1 MAEVEADAEQR
12 RIVAK
17 TLHRIPYPP
26 HIIKNNKEGYDLLI
40 LLYKLG
46 ILSDYNTAFDAEDVH
61 FDDYF
66 DFNNERYR
74 PDIEVHSE
82 TGLITFLHL
91 KRYDHNF
98 DDGIFVDNNDGID
111 EDDLIGPYMPI
122 DVPPII
128 DQFQSLESIELI
140 NCRLLPKELGNL
152 PLLKTI
158 VLRCHGSLFEI
169 IPDGLQLNSV
179 RKVVI
184 LFNGCSKLDSS
195 FSPFLKIF
203 SNKLEEL
210 SFTDIKRKQS
220 REILR
225 ALQDDD
231 LSFRQSITTIRM
243 RNCKLNE
250 DDLVPLMFNIRENFT
265 NLCEIDVNDNN
276 IKSLCGQKKKTI

>member
-46 ILSDYNTAFDAEDVH
+46 ILSDYNTAFDAADVH

-66 DFNNERYR
+66 GIFNYR
-74 PDIEVHSE
+74 PWSDIEVHSE

-158 VLRCHGSLFEI
+158 KLRCHGRVFEN
-169 IPDGLQLNSV
+169 IPVGLQLSSI
-179 RKVVI
+179 KEVVI
-184 LFNGCSKLDSS
+184 NSDSKTIFKSNLSS
-195 FSPFLKIF
+195 FLKIF
-203 SNKLEEL
+203 SNTLEEL
-210 SFTDIKRKQS
+210 KFDCMTREDRE
-220 REILR
+220 EILHV
-225 ALQDDD
+225 LQNDD
-231 LSFRQSITTIRM
+231 LCFRHSLT
-243 RNCKLNE
+243 NDKLQ
-250 DDLVPLMFNIRENFT
+250 
-265 NLCEIDVNDNN
+265 
-276 IKSLCGQKKKTI
+276 IK